1 MRSMFDGCLA
11 LSTIYVSKWDTNKVT
26 DNGAEMFGRCSK
38 LVGGAGTEWNY
49 DFTDLDY
56 ARIDCGTDSPGYF
69 TDKNATGIKSV
80 TKNETEASSTL
91 YDLQG
96 RRLTAKPAKGIY
108 IQNGQKI
115 ISK

>member
-1 MRSMFDGCLA
+1 MLDVLHDSFFNVYGDG
-11 LSTIYVSKWDTNKVT
+11 Y
-26 DNGAEMFGRCSK
+26 GRCIIDCS
-38 LVGGAGTEWNY
+38 VNGQSIYRTNDY
-49 DFTDLDY
+49 DFYMNT
-56 ARIDCGTDSPGYF
+56 
-69 TDKNATGIKSV
+69 SV
-80 TKNETEASSTL
+80 STPLRMDETTSSTL